1 MYFFFFKQTTAYEM
15 RISDWSSDVCSSD
28 LCLCNDRRWPETYRV
43 MALQG
48 AEMILLGYNTPRFF
62 PQLPKL
68 SHLADFHSHLVMQ
81 AGAYQSGAWVVGTA
95 KAGWEEGCD
104 LIGEI
109 GRAHD

>member
-1 MYFFFFKQTTAYEM
+1 
-15 RISDWSSDVCSSD
+15 
-28 LCLCNDRRWPETYRV
+28 

-81 AGAYQSGAWVVGTA
+81 ASAYQSGAWVVGTA

-104 LIGEI
+104 LIGESCIVEI
-109 GRAHD
+109 GRATSELQSLMRNSYTVICLTKTKTSQTRHDLTYAQSQT